1 MGVVGCWLENP
12 LLACVGVFNDILLGF
27 RLFAEKQKLI
37 KRPFLT
43 IYHMAIFLL
52 KNSKVTK
59 SKINKFRNEKELQT
73 LFEHNLEEIF
83 GVKFLASEFSTT
95 HGGRIDTLGIDENNS
110 PVIIEYKES
119 EKDNVIN
126 QGLFYLDWLID
137 HKGDFEMLVQ
147 NKLDKNLNINWDEPR
162 LILVAQSY
170 NEYDKYAVNRIS
182 ETIELWRYGLYEGDV
197 LHIERISLPKSAKKD
212 IQKKQTKIVFK
223 EYLHADHLS
232 DKSQQIKALFN
243 SLREEILKLDEQ
255 IQEKVK
261 KHYIAFALDRNFVEI
276 VVQANAL
283 KIYVDISKKE
293 INDPKNMVKDC
304 SEVGHWATGDSVF
317 KVTNVEDIPYT
328 LTLIKQS
335 YENKL

>member
-1 MGVVGCWLENP
+1 MSIFIIKGNK
-12 LLACVGVFNDILLGF
+12 IL
-27 RLFAEKQKLI
+27 
-37 KRPFLT
+37 
-43 IYHMAIFLL
+43 
-52 KNSKVTK
+52 K
-59 SKINKFRNEKELQT
+59 SNINKFRNEKELQT
-73 LFEHNLEEIF
+73 LFENNLEEIF
-83 GVKFLASEFSTT
+83 GVRFLASEFATT
-95 HGGRIDTLGIDENNS
+95 HPHGGRIDTLGIDDNNS
-110 PVIIEYKES
+110 PVIIEFKES

-147 NKLDKNLNINWDEPR
+147 TKLGKNTKINWDEPR

-182 ETIELWRYGLYEGDV
+182 ENIELWRYVLYENDV
-197 LHIERISLPKSAKKD
+197 LQVERISLPKASKKE

-223 EYLHADHLS
+223 EYSHSDHLS
-232 DKSQQIKALFN
+232 DKSQQIKDLFN
-243 SLREEILKLDEQ
+243 KLREEILKLDER

-276 VVQANAL
+276 VIQTNAL
-283 KIYVDISKKE
+283 KVYIDIPKKE
-293 INDPKNMVKDC
+293 LNDPKDITRDC

-317 KVTNVEDIPYT
+317 KVSNIEDISYA